1 MWTLYVI
8 LITLHF
14 IFDWILQPRYIA
26 KDKKKNIQSLMIHML
41 INIMTFSFLMGF
53 VLIYFDY
60 NTYTILG
67 ICVINF
73 LSHFIIDLTL
83 PSGRG
88 EREMI
93 NWTAVDQILHVN
105 ILIFLVSVF

>member
-1 MWTLYVI
+1 MWLLYTI

-14 IFDWILQPRYIA
+14 FFDWILQPRNIA
-26 KDKKKNIQSLMIHML
+26 KDKKKNTQSLMIHML
-41 INIMTFSFLMGF
+41 INIIPFSFLLAF

-60 NTYTILG
+60 NPYTILG

-73 LSHFIIDLTL
+73 ISHFVIDLLL
-83 PSGRG
+83 PSGRN

-93 NWTAVDQILHVN
+93 NWTAIDQILHVN
-105 ILIFLVSVF
+105 ILIILVSIF